1 MPVIRVDDIPSMKS
15 PVYVGNQGEKNILTL
30 DFDYTSWHALYGNGT
45 FSATYQNPKGR
56 INLLPPSDFSTE
68 ITGENE
74 DLTYILHFTVTKN
87 ITAISGTG
95 TLCLYY
101 MGIGESFSKTSVL
114 VPVVVEKGHDTTSH
128 PPAIFQDW
136 VDQAHS
142 TLEEMAE
149 SESLREIGEQN
160 RQNAYGQAELARN
173 ESYSGEE
180 AGRDN
185 LYLEAEQQRN
195 ATFGSEEN
203 RREDQF
209 SQSIDLSD
217 QATQRANTLSD
228 DLGTKWGSADV
239 DLEILDEDAL
249 PSASIIQGQSGTLI
263 DLKVPRGFTG
273 PQGPKG
279 DIQFVA
285 FYIDFSTGQLMMII
299 PEGYTGPIFRL
310 NEETGELEVTV

>member
-1 MPVIRVDDIPSMKS
+1 MIRVDDIPSMKS

-30 DFDYTSWHALYGNGT
+30 DFDYTSWHALYGNGD

-68 ITGENE
+68 IAGENE

-114 VPVVVEKGHDTTSH
+114 VPVVVEKGHDTIST
-128 PPAIFQDW
+128 PPVMFQDW
-136 VDQAHS
+136 VDQAHA
-142 TLEEMAE
+142 TLDEITPKWSSANISVTSLAE
-149 SESLREIGEQN
+149 
-160 RQNAYGQAELARN
+160 
-173 ESYSGEE
+173 
-180 AGRDN
+180 
-185 LYLEAEQQRN
+185 
-195 ATFGSEEN
+195 GSEP
-203 RREDQF
+203 
-209 SQSIDLSD
+209 
-217 QATQRANTLSD
+217 T
-228 DLGTKWGSADV
+228 
-239 DLEILDEDAL
+239 
-249 PSASIIQGQSGTLI
+249 ASVLQGQNGTTINLGI
-263 DLKVPRGFTG
+263 PKGDQGA
-273 PQGPKG
+273 QGPKG